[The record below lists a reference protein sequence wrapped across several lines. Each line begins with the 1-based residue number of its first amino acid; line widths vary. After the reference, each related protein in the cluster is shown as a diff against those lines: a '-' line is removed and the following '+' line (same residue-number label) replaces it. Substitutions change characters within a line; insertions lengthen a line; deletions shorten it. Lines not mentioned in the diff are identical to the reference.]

1 MIISLHLLCRSCWEF
16 RNTRIKY
23 LGVSFLDAKIG
34 ATHLG
39 YIRAGVA
46 VGRRHVSF
54 PHGFQSLDNPEMFI
68 PIFASVKDRN
78 TWFFC
83 ISERFFHKICT
94 SRYKKM
100 SIKSWRSKILTWN
113 KCSPNRVG
121 ARGINVP
128 WEGVVLSLNL
138 HEDMLDKFP
147 WVNKSPEWDQ
157 PACERCHSRQLSET
171 YPVWSSN
178 TKKLEVCKETKSSN
192 TCKKSHVIFTFTSWH
207 KV

>member
-1 MIISLHLLCRSCWEF
+1 MTYNE
-16 RNTRIKY
+16 
-23 LGVSFLDAKIG
+23 
-34 ATHLG
+34 
-39 YIRAGVA
+39 
-46 VGRRHVSF
+46 
-54 PHGFQSLDNPEMFI
+54 
-68 PIFASVKDRN
+68 
-78 TWFFC
+78 
-83 ISERFFHKICT
+83 
-94 SRYKKM
+94 
-100 SIKSWRSKILTWN
+100 
-113 KCSPNRVG
+113 CSPNRVG

-147 WVNKSPEWDQ
+147 GVNKSPEWDQ

-207 KV
+207 KVLTPIEPCLDILSDRNVWQFEKFETPSYTPFGRWQAPPPKFFFCYASSSTLHPRQSVSESVSDSFGLA

>member
-1 MIISLHLLCRSCWEF
+1 M
-16 RNTRIKY
+16 TY
-23 LGVSFLDAKIG
+23 
-34 ATHLG
+34 
-39 YIRAGVA
+39 
-46 VGRRHVSF
+46 
-54 PHGFQSLDNPEMFI
+54 
-68 PIFASVKDRN
+68 
-78 TWFFC
+78 
-83 ISERFFHKICT
+83 
-94 SRYKKM
+94 
-100 SIKSWRSKILTWN
+100 N

-147 WVNKSPEWDQ
+147 GVNKSPEWDQ

-178 TKKLEVCKETKSSN
+178 TKKLEVCKETKFSN

-207 KV
+207 KVLTPIEPCLDILSDRNVWQFEKFETPSYTPFGRWHSPERSLRNQSPKIWFSSRPLPAYELKVQWVAQIIWNELLGRVCNVWRSSVRELGHK